1 MFNVTR
7 VRHSYVYRGAVMFQ
21 RKPTVRNITYIG
33 WIFKRCDKLR
43 ITEAPDLMTSLRP
56 GIYNGLSQSSVKR
69 NFAK

>member
-1 MFNVTR
+1 
-7 VRHSYVYRGAVMFQ
+7 MFQ